1 MTHMVNI
8 VVCRGRLLDNRSRAD
23 LFIQEV
29 DFPIESQARV
39 AEAVTEAVLDLVE
52 GDVDQVHLCRSSLSW
67 RQLK

>member
-8 VVCRGRLLDNRSRAD
+8 VVCRGRLLDNRSRAN

-52 GDVDQVHLCRSSLSW
+52 GDVDQVHLC
-67 RQLK
+67 

>member
-52 GDVDQVHLCRSSLSW
+52 GDVDQVHLC
-67 RQLK
+67 

>member
-29 DFPIESQARV
+29 DFPIESQTRV
-39 AEAVTEAVLDLVE
+39 AEAVSKAVLDLVE
-52 GDVDQVHLCRSSLSW
+52 GDVDQVHLC
-67 RQLK
+67 

>member
-29 DFPIESQARV
+29 DFPIESQTRV

-52 GDVDQVHLCRSSLSW
+52 GDVDQVHLW
-67 RQLK
+67 

>member
-29 DFPIESQARV
+29 DFPIKSQARV

-52 GDVDQVHLCRSSLSW
+52 GDVDQVHLC
-67 RQLK
+67 